1 MKKLMI
7 LAVGMMFL
15 AGAKAQELN
24 VSVDLMNRYVWRG
37 TEYGSGPSIQP
48 TIEFSKGVFSIG
60 AWGAYSTG
68 SASAETYFA
77 EADLYTSIS
86 LKNGLSFGL
95 TDYYYPGSSWM
106 EFGDSISSHA
116 FELNLGYEISGFS
129 IAANYILNNS
139 IDGAGSDGGDMYF
152 ELGYSNDAFNA
163 FIGGGDGWH
172 TKNRNMQI
180 CNIGIGTS
188 KEIKVTDTFSIP
200 VTGTA
205 IVNPN
210 TEQLFLV
217 VGVSF

>member
-15 AGAKAQELN
+15 VGAKAQELN
-24 VSVDLMNRYVWRG
+24 VGVDLYNRYVWRG
-37 TEYGSGPSIQP
+37 VEYGSGPSIQP

-60 AWGAYSTG
+60 AWGAYGTSIDASTG
-68 SASAETYFA
+68 SYYA
-77 EADLYTSIS
+77 EADLFTSIS
-86 LKNGLSFGL
+86 LENGLSFGL
-95 TDYYYPGSSWM
+95 TDYYYPGTSW
-106 EFGDSISSHA
+106 FKLSNDTLSSHILE
-116 FELNLGYEISGFS
+116 FNLGYEIGKFS
-129 IAANYILNNS
+129 IAGNYIINES
-139 IDGAGSDGGDMYF
+139 SSTEGGDMYF
-152 ELGYSNDAFNA
+152 ELGYSNDLFNA

-172 TKNRNMQI
+172 TKNGNFQI

-200 VTGTA
+200 VSGTA